1 MWIDETRLRFDDFNP
16 NEQFDKTEVCSPEE
30 QAALEQELAGRE
42 REDNA
47 YREAMEREQAAMD
60 YHF

>member
-1 MWIDETRLRFDDFNP
+1 MWIDEQKIRFDDFNP
-16 NEQFDKTEVCSPEE
+16 NEQFDESEMCSPDE
-30 QAALEQELAGRE
+30 QADREQELAERG